1 MEDNNHETVDVY
13 NYMNTTELLQILS
26 SEKYGHL
33 RLRRDLSQDR
43 LLYLVRTK
51 ERPNPDELAQTSDTR
66 RRLQLWI
73 ERNWIQIGSQLPC
86 SGPNKG
92 KCTIYPCSE
101 GKHLDCYLSAQK
113 HML

>member
-1 MEDNNHETVDVY
+1 
-13 NYMNTTELLQILS
+13 MNQTELIRILS
-26 SEKYGHL
+26 SEKYGFL
-33 RLRRDLSQDR
+33 R
-43 LLYLVRTK
+43 VRSGIPK
-51 ERPNPDELAQTSDTR
+51 ERLIHLVKTGEQPQPEEIAQTSDTR

-73 ERNWIQIGSQLPC
+73 ERNWAQIGSQLPC

>member
-1 MEDNNHETVDVY
+1 MDVY
-13 NYMNTTELLQILS
+13 SYMNRTELLQILS

-33 RLRRDLSQDR
+33 RLKASVPLDR
-43 LLYLVRTK
+43 LAHLVRTM
-51 ERPNPDELAQTSDTR
+51 ERPTPEEIALTSDSR
-66 RRLQLWI
+66 RKLQLWI
-73 ERNWIQIGSQLPC
+73 DRNKLQIESQLPC

-101 GKHLDCYLSAQK
+101 GKHLDCFLSAQK

>member
-1 MEDNNHETVDVY
+1 MDVY
-13 NYMNTTELLQILS
+13 DYMNETELLQMLS
-26 SEKYGHL
+26 TEKYGFL
-33 RLRRDLSQDR
+33 RLRRNIPWPR
-43 LLYLVRTK
+43 LVHLVRTG
-51 ERPNPDELAQTSDTR
+51 ERPANEELALTSDTR

-73 ERNWIQIGSQLPC
+73 ERNWTQIGSQLPC

>member
-1 MEDNNHETVDVY
+1 MDAYD
-13 NYMNTTELLQILS
+13 YMNQTELLKILS
-26 SEKYGHL
+26 SEKYGYL
-33 RLRRDLSQDR
+33 RLRRGIPLER
-43 LLYLVRTK
+43 LAHLVRTM
-51 ERPNPDELAQTSDTR
+51 ERPTPEEHALTSDTR

-73 ERNWIQIGSQLPC
+73 ERNWTQIGSQLPC

-101 GKHLDCYLSAQK
+101 GKHLDCYLAAQK

>member
-1 MEDNNHETVDVY
+1 MDAYDFMNH
-13 NYMNTTELLQILS
+13 TELLKILS
-26 SEKYGHL
+26 SEKYGYL
-33 RLRRDLSQDR
+33 RLRGGISIER
-43 LLYLVRTK
+43 LAHLVRTG
-51 ERPNPDELAQTSDTR
+51 ERPAPEELALTSDTR
-66 RRLQLWI
+66 RRLQLWV
-73 ERNWIQIGSQLPC
+73 ERNWSQIGSQLPC